1 MLHTLE
7 DKNNQ
12 LDKELPEPPIGNNNG
27 ANNYSKICHFR
38 QTLDGK
44 NDRFFHLFLDQDF
57 SEDLV
62 ILSKSL

>member
-44 NDRFFHLFLDQDF
+44 NGRFFHVVLVQDC
-57 SEDLV
+57 SDLV
-62 ILSKSL
+62 YSCKSL